1 MGATSAN
8 SGPLAW
14 AQEPESLPLAAG
26 CDTYWAEGMLLLF
39 VNLWGA
45 IIQITAPTCAS
56 SDRAHGPSPPLEAGG
71 RPGVTTGCLPSLA
84 RTSNRN
90 LSLGDSD
97 LPPGRLSAKASGI
110 LERPLGPLGSRP
122 PDGPNAQVRGCCI
135 NPDLAT
141 ISEWDSTNSQAR
153 DLSPQT
159 KHGGL
164 RFVQQ
169 PLNCVIRIIAP
180 HTARS
185 DLTSG
190 LHRPLRLPFTTMAI
204 ELKAVR
210 P

>member
-26 CDTYWAEGMLLLF
+26 CDTDWAEGMLLLF

-56 SDRAHGPSPPLEAGG
+56 SDRGPGPSPPLEAGG

-122 PDGPNAQVRGCCI
+122 PDGPNAQV
-135 NPDLAT
+135 
-141 ISEWDSTNSQAR
+141 
-153 DLSPQT
+153 
-159 KHGGL
+159 
-164 RFVQQ
+164 
-169 PLNCVIRIIAP
+169 NCVIRIIAP